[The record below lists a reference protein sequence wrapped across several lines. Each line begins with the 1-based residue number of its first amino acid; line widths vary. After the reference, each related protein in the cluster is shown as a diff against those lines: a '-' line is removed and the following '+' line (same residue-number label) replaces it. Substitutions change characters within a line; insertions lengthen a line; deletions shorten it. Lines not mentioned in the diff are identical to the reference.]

1 MEIDNQKLK
10 ATVGGRKGGKRGGG
24 GIRERKKNNGE
35 RGNEATVVRD
45 WHMSQCGREGE
56 ELLGVMTKA
65 V

>member
-10 ATVGGRKGGKRGGG
+10 ATVGGREGEKEEGGLE
-24 GIRERKKNNGE
+24 REKNNGE

-45 WHMSQCGREGE
+45 WHMSRCGREGE

>member
-10 ATVGGRKGGKRGGG
+10 ATEWEDRKEKKEEGGFEK
-24 GIRERKKNNGE
+24 EKNNGE

-45 WHMSQCGREGE
+45 WHMRQCGREGE
-56 ELLGVMTKA
+56 EMLGVMTKA